1 MYLYDTR
8 NRNDE
13 ITRFPINGW
22 LFPCLICGKIIGSKE
37 KILYKK
43 NFFKLKYLEVPCCK
57 KCRINEN
64 FILDKTKIHKIN

>member
-8 NRNDE
+8 NGNDE

-22 LFPCLICGKIIGSKE
+22 FFPCLICGKIIGSKK

-43 NFFKLKYLEVPCCK
+43 NIFYSKYLEVPCCK
-57 KCRINEN
+57 RCKINKN
-64 FILDKTKIHKIN
+64 FIIDINKIFKIN

>member
-8 NRNDE
+8 NGNGE

-43 NFFKLKYLEVPCCK
+43 KFFKLKYLEVPCCK
-57 KCRINEN
+57 KCKINES
-64 FILDKTKIHKIN
+64 FIFDKLKIHKIN